1 MTLRNNQNNDN
12 NLGFGTRF
20 GSKRQKILSEDG
32 TFNIQR
38 VGQNIFERHS
48 LFQYLITISWFKFFV
63 IVTIGFV
70 LVNSFFAILY
80 ALIGPSCLGFSSN
93 LPFSHAFME
102 SFFFSAQTLSTVGY
116 GRVAPISFSANFL
129 AAIEAMLG
137 LLGFALATG
146 IMYGRFSRP
155 KARLLKSKNVLIVP
169 YKDGNAL
176 MFRIANK
183 YNSQLMET
191 EAELILAMMV
201 SEGDKK
207 IRRFYNL
214 SLEFKRIVFFSL
226 SWTIVH
232 PIDEKSP
239 LYQLKAKDLEDAD
252 AELMVL
258 FKGFD
263 ETFSQHTYARFSY
276 HNNEFIWG
284 AKFTSMSGH
293 DESEF
298 AATIDLSK
306 ISDYEAVNLNG

>member
-1 MTLRNNQNNDN
+1 MALRNNQNNDN
-12 NLGFGTRF
+12 NLGFGNRF
-20 GSKRQKILSEDG
+20 GTRRQKILSEDG

-38 VGQNIFERHS
+38 IGQNIFEKHS
-48 LFQYLITISWFKFFV
+48 LFQYLITISWIKFFV
-63 IVTIGFV
+63 IVTIGFIIA
-70 LVNSFFAILY
+70 NSFFAFLY
-80 ALIGPSCLGFSSN
+80 AFIGPECLGFSSD
-93 LPFSHAFME
+93 LSFIQTFIE

-116 GRVAPISFSANFL
+116 GRVAPISFSANLL

-169 YKDGNAL
+169 YKEGHAL

-201 SEGDKK
+201 GEGNKK
-207 IRRFYNL
+207 IRRFFNL

-239 LYQLKAKDLEDAD
+239 LYQLKANDLEEAD

-276 HNNEFIWG
+276 HHNEFIWG
-284 AKFTSMSGH
+284 AKFKPMSGP
-293 DESEF
+293 DDSKF

-306 ISDYEAVNLNG
+306 ISDYESITLNG